1 MYLISFY
8 HVFIFSLNFCFP
20 RCDVALAS
28 MTQTSN
34 PEGVRAERTPQSAMA
49 EVLGQKSLL
58 GFGVVLVWLV
68 LFHLLVNIWL
78 LCVFTSLLVVLG
90 GWLGSQA
97 VLESNSVVHLER
109 FIKLEQVSSQCIC
122 AFRHTWI
129 LRNTWNCLVSMKK
142 PLLLP

>member
-1 MYLISFY
+1 MFY
-8 HVFIFSLNFCFP
+8 TPNICFH

-28 MTQTSN
+28 MIHTSY
-34 PEGVRAERTPQSAMA
+34 PENDEVDRPLQSGMA

-58 GFGVVLVWLV
+58 GFGVVLAWLV

-109 FIKLEQVSSQCIC
+109 FIKLEQV
-122 AFRHTWI
+122 
-129 LRNTWNCLVSMKK
+129 L
-142 PLLLP
+142 

>member
-1 MYLISFY
+1 MYFTHNLCFY
-8 HVFIFSLNFCFP
+8 
-20 RCDVALAS
+20 RCNVTPAS
-28 MTQTSN
+28 MIHAPN
-34 PEGVRAERTPQSAMA
+34 PEGDGVDRPSQNAMA

-58 GFGVVLVWLV
+58 GFGVVLAWLV

-109 FIKLEQVSSQCIC
+109 FIKLEQVLYIYYWDCLLQKKKNILCCQVPTSSSLC
-122 AFRHTWI
+122 H
-129 LRNTWNCLVSMKK
+129 LH
-142 PLLLP
+142 LLCHC

>member
-1 MYLISFY
+1 MTST
-8 HVFIFSLNFCFP
+8 SL
-20 RCDVALAS
+20 
-28 MTQTSN
+28 
-34 PEGVRAERTPQSAMA
+34 PEGVKPDSNPRSAMA

-58 GFGVVLVWLV
+58 GFGVVLAWLV

-109 FIKLEQVSSQCIC
+109 FITLEQVNVHLTVIYSHS
-122 AFRHTWI
+122 
-129 LRNTWNCLVSMKK
+129 VSFTFH
-142 PLLLP
+142 L